1 MGEERSGREN
11 GKTGGIGSI
20 KGRFSRNTWIAIGGV
35 LIGIL
40 FLAGGNI
47 LQKTPER
54 DTATETVAYYTEY
67 LEKRVAA
74 LCKSVHGVSDAT
86 VLLTLEKGSEWVYAR
101 NEVGQN
107 AELVILQ
114 KSGSEEAVTVS
125 EIYPEIR
132 GVAIVCTG
140 GDDPGIRAALTELLS
155 ASLGIPTHRIKIAGM

>member
-74 LCKSVHGVSDAT
+74 LCKRRW
-86 VLLTLEKGSEWVYAR
+86 K
-101 NEVGQN
+101 
-107 AELVILQ
+107 
-114 KSGSEEAVTVS
+114 
-125 EIYPEIR
+125 
-132 GVAIVCTG
+132 
-140 GDDPGIRAALTELLS
+140 RAANGSTRAMKS
-155 ASLGIPTHRIKIAGM
+155 DKTQSL